1 VVTLAGISITQEEAE
16 LAKLRNLT
24 ISYELMLTP
33 MHFKMHQ
40 ARINQR
46 DMLVEAAKLIDAG
59 KIKVAASNVFSLE
72 DIGKAHEVI
81 EAGHSTGKNAIKII

>member
-1 VVTLAGISITQEEAE
+1 
-16 LAKLRNLT
+16 
-24 ISYELMLTP
+24 

-46 DMLVEAAKLIDAG
+46 EMLVEAAKLIDAG
-59 KIKVAASNVFSLE
+59 KIKVYVGNVFPLE

-81 EAGHSTGKNAIKII
+81 EAGHSTGKNAVKII